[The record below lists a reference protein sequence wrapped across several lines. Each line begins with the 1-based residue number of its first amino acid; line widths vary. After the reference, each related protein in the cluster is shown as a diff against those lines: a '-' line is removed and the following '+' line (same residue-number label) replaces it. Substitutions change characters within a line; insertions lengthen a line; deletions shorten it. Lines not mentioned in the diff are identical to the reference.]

1 MAPLE
6 PWQRVWIDATNYPL
20 DTHAQIN
27 CTACHGGQSV
37 EDMETAHTDM
47 VASPATDAV
56 ATCGKCHP
64 DSTPANMNS
73 LHSTLRG
80 YDTILYDR
88 STPENHATLETMQAN
103 HCNDCHTT
111 CGDCHISQPDSVG
124 GGLLKGHTFVQT
136 PPMSQ
141 TCTACHGSR
150 VKNEYFGLNEGIPS
164 DVHFRAR
171 MACSNCHTSNEIHGV
186 GMDMATVGV
195 RYDGAQGPT
204 CESCHETQIGVG
216 SGIEQHEVHGK
227 ELLSCQTCHSTTYTN
242 CTNCHVEQT
251 DDQQPFYTIE
261 EHSMGFVIGQNP
273 LQNAER
279 PYRYVPVRHVPIDVN
294 SFSFYGDNL
303 LPNFDSR
310 PTWVYT
316 TPHNIQRNT
325 PQTES
330 CLSCH
335 ENDAVF
341 LTLDKVVPEEQ
352 AANAGV
358 VVESAPALP
367 EGFENHITGEEA
379 APAATESSG
388 GEDFWGA
395 GEAAETPATSGGEDF
410 WGDSTETTPAPASGE
425 DFWGGDSTD
434 ATPAPSGDD
443 AFWGAPEPEPA
454 ESTPSGDDAFWGS

>member
-6 PWQRVWIDATNYPL
+6 PWQRVWIDATTYPL
-20 DTHAQIN
+20 DTHSKIN
-27 CTACHGGQSV
+27 CTACHKGQSV
-37 EDMETAHTDM
+37 DDMETAHTGM
-47 VASPATDAV
+47 VVSPAADAP
-56 ATCGKCHP
+56 ASCGKCHP
-64 DSTPANMNS
+64 DSTPANMDS

-88 STPENHATLETMQAN
+88 SAPENHAALETMQQN
-103 HCNDCHTT
+103 HCNSCHTT
-111 CGDCHISQPDSVG
+111 CGDCHVSQPTSVG

-186 GMDMATVGV
+186 GMDVST
-195 RYDGAQGPT
+195 RYDGLQVPT
-204 CESCHETQIGVG
+204 CESCHEAQIGVG

-242 CTNCHVEQT
+242 CVNCHVEQT
-251 DDQQPFYTIE
+251 DEKQPFYTIE
-261 EHSMGFVIGQNP
+261 EHSLGFVIGRNP

-279 PYRYVPVRHVPIDVN
+279 PYRYVPLRHVPIDIN

-310 PTWVYT
+310 PTWVYA
-316 TPHNIQRNT
+316 TPHNIQRIT
-325 PQTES
+325 PQTAS
-330 CLSCH
+330 CNSCH
-335 ENDAVF
+335 SNDSVF
-341 LTLDKVVPEEQ
+341 LTLDKVTPAEQ

-358 VVESAPALP
+358 VVERAPALP
-367 EGFENHITGEEA
+367 EGYENHVTREQA
-379 APAATESSG
+379 APAGTET
-388 GEDFWGA
+388 GEDFWGES
-395 GEAAETPATSGGEDF
+395 EAPETPAAGGEAF
-410 WGDSTETTPAPASGE
+410 WGSGDSETTPAPSG
-425 DFWGGDSTD
+425 
-434 ATPAPSGDD
+434 GDD
-443 AFWGAPEPEPA
+443 AFWGAPDSEPA
-454 ESTPSGDDAFWGS
+454 ESTPTSDDAFWGS